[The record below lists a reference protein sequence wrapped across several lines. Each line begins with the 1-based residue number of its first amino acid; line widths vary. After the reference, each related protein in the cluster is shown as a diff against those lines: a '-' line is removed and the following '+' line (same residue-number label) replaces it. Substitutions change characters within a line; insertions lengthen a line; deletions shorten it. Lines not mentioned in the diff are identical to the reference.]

1 MKISCKN
8 IHIIFTKVV
17 KEAIFPES
25 LALGFPS
32 DPLFQANEK
41 ASFFKGLPKQVG
53 PTPESDSILNLI
65 LVYGLRFYINKF
77 QYHLYSNI
85 LCPKN

>member
-32 DPLFQANEK
+32 DPLFKANEK

-53 PTPESDSILNLI
+53 PTPE
-65 LVYGLRFYINKF
+65 
-77 QYHLYSNI
+77 
-85 LCPKN
+85 